1 MKHKFCI
8 LLISFISFSAFS
20 QDIRDSEQIK
30 KQKIQPSF
38 FQFDVA
44 VPLIGSQNRTE
55 GISSGSTTKSWFL
68 PDGFS
73 AKFGYGYQPNKW
85 LGISIHSGIDWK
97 ASYKLVAVP
106 VYGNLR
112 ISPRLGNE
120 TRLTAQVGF
129 GQGFALGRGNLNG
142 NYAKVSLGIETSDD
156 LIIFIEGAN
165 YSFNFKNEKSI
176 ALISLGIA
184 LRTY

>member
-1 MKHKFCI
+1 M
-8 LLISFISFSAFS
+8 
-20 QDIRDSEQIK
+20 
-30 KQKIQPSF
+30 
-38 FQFDVA
+38 
-44 VPLIGSQNRTE
+44 
-55 GISSGSTTKSWFL
+55 
-68 PDGFS
+68 
-73 AKFGYGYQPNKW
+73 
-85 LGISIHSGIDWK
+85 
-97 ASYKLVAVP
+97 AVP

-120 TRLTAQVGF
+120 TLLTAQVGF

-156 LIIFIEGAN
+156 LIIFIEGSN